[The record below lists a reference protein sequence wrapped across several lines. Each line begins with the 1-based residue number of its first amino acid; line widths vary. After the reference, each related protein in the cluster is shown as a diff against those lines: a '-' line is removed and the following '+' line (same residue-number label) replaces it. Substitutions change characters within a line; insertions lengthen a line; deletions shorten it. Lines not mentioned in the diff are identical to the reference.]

1 MKLESDN
8 RDYEEIKDHA
18 KLVKVLDDKLED
30 YNMDFSSKT
39 KLVFFDDAIDHI
51 LRISRVLR

>member
-1 MKLESDN
+1 MESEN